1 MGWRINWYNKRQA
14 KKYGW
19 HPFWFGATKFDQ
31 VLEIRVRDFQ
41 KRYGLDEDG
50 MVGPKTYRRVLTQV
64 NRFNEQEK
72 TEKNIKGILCNG
84 VIKKIDWEDT
94 KIDLIKPGCY
104 KKHKSERKPTMVVT
118 HWDATLSAAMCKKIL
133 EKKEISTHFVIDNDG
148 SIVQLLD
155 CNHIGWHAGNRR
167 VNNASIGIDF
177 SNAFYTKYN
186 KIYSRRGFGL
196 RPILNDSVVH
206 GVKLKPHLGYYTR
219 QINAYKVL
227 LDFLHNEYGIPM
239 ECPVD
244 SKGNLISRVHS
255 QSKRAKF
262 KGVVCHYHIS
272 RKKIDTAGLELNS
285 IVEQVRGWNKKD

>member
-1 MGWRINWYNKRQA
+1 MGWRINWYNKRSA

-19 HPFWFGATKFDQ
+19 HPFWFGATEFDQ

-41 KRYGLDEDG
+41 RRHGLDDDG

-72 TEKNIKGILCNG
+72 TEKNTKGILCNG

-104 KKHKSERKPTMVVT
+104 KKYKSERKPTMIVT

-155 CNHIGWHAGNRR
+155 CNHAGWHAGNRR

-186 KIYSRRGFGL
+186 KIYNRRGFGL

-206 GVKLKPHLGYYTR
+206 GVKLRPHLGYYTR

-244 SKGNLISRVHS
+244 SKGNLITRVHS